1 MRILFTF
8 LVMFF
13 AHFTAS
19 AVEVE
24 LSSEARPATVFGEV
38 VSAED
43 GSPVQFA
50 TVTIEGTP
58 SGAVTDK
65 NGRFRFRVAQGDH
78 TLVVSFVG
86 FEEYKRSITLG
97 DGRSPEFAI
106 KLQPSSTDIDEVVVE
121 SGGMS
126 TRINKMAYNVQSLSM
141 DDFKNS
147 SASVTDA
154 LKKMNGVKIRESGG
168 VGSDTN
174 ISLNGYS
181 GNHVKIFVD
190 GVAMDTNNS
199 AFSLNNM
206 PANFAERIDVYSGVV
221 PIEFGTDA
229 IGGVINVVTDRS
241 LRFRSYNL
249 DASYSYGSFNTHS
262 TYLNF
267 GQVFENGLIYNI
279 NAYQTYS
286 DNNYWIDAMMCDLVS
301 VGGIAS
307 MTVDGSTKR
316 VRRFN
321 DAYHNE
327 TVIASV
333 GVANKPWA
341 DILTFKFN
349 YSQYDN
355 EVQNGTIQD
364 HRAYGQKEKWGHS
377 VTPTLEYSKD
387 NLFTEGLDMRLSAN
401 FSAGYTRNYD
411 PGGVTY
417 NWLGES
423 VTNSQISMTDNEMKN
438 SSFSV
443 NFVSKYLLKDRHEFT
458 LASTVSSNSRISR
471 SIIEST
477 LTYDVWSDPLVN
489 LKNIMG
495 LSYRFN
501 ISDKFDAT
509 AFGKNYWQLNE
520 GNIYN
525 STSGDMEWMSTNNS
539 LWGYG
544 AAATYFPLKGA
555 QVKLSYE
562 LAYRLPTTTE
572 IFGDNDLENG
582 EFGLKPESSD
592 NVNLG
597 FMYGRDFGKHAITAD
612 INLIYRYTKDYIYR
626 STTSSYNIYVSSA
639 SYENFGQVETKG
651 YTWSLRYS
659 YDNLFS
665 IGGSF
670 NRLDARNME
679 QNVVSSGTSFTSV
692 TYGVR
697 LPNTPYQY
705 ASADGELNISKAF
718 SKSSTFFKKHDL
730 AITYDLFY
738 QHEFPLYWE
747 NLGDPSTKAIVPTQL
762 SHSMMLTYSFRDGK
776 YNATFE
782 ARNLT
787 DANLYD
793 NYSLQKPGR
802 AFYVKFRVNIN
813 KSKTV
818 K

>member
-1 MRILFTF
+1 MMLITPLM
-8 LVMFF
+8 V
-13 AHFTAS
+13 S

-24 LSSEARPATVFGEV
+24 LSSEAKPATVFGEV
-38 VSAED
+38 ISAED
-43 GSPVQFA
+43 GSPIQFA
-50 TVTIEGTP
+50 TVTIEGKT
-58 SGAVTDK
+58 SGDVTDK
-65 NGRFRFRVAQGDH
+65 NGRFRFRSSQGDY
-78 TLVVSFVG
+78 TLLVSFVG
-86 FEEYKRSITLG
+86 FEEFKMPISLG
-97 DGRSPEFAI
+97 ADKSSEIKISLKPSATDIEAVMVRGEGRSA
-106 KLQPSSTDIDEVVVE
+106 
-121 SGGMS
+121 
-126 TRINKMAYNVQSLSM
+126 RINKMAYNVQSISLE
-141 DDFKNS
+141 DLKNT

-181 GNHVKIFVD
+181 GNHVKIFID
-190 GVAMDTNNS
+190 GVQMDTNNS
-199 AFSLNNM
+199 AFSLSNM
-206 PANFAERIDVYSGVV
+206 PANFAERIDIYSGVV

-229 IGGVINVVTDRS
+229 IGGVINVVTNKRRKYRS
-241 LRFRSYNL
+241 TNI

-262 TYLNF
+262 TYVNV
-267 GQVFENGLIYNI
+267 GQVLENGLTYNI

-286 DNNYWIDAMMCDLVS
+286 DNDYWIDAMMCDLVS

-307 MTVDGSTKR
+307 MTVDGSTQR
-316 VRRFN
+316 VRRFH
-321 DAYHNE
+321 DSYHNE
-327 TVIASV
+327 TIVGTV
-333 GVANKPWA
+333 GVVNKSWA
-341 DILTFKFN
+341 DVLTLKVN

-355 EVQNGTIQD
+355 DVQNGTIQD
-364 HRAYGQKEKWGHS
+364 HRAYGQKERWGHS
-377 VTPTLEYSKD
+377 VTPTLEYNKD
-387 NLFTEGLDMRLSAN
+387 NAFTEGLDIRVSAN
-401 FSAGYTRNYD
+401 YSYGYTRNYD

-423 VTNSQISMTDNEMKN
+423 VTNSQISMTDTEMLNN
-438 SSFSV
+438 SFNV
-443 NFVSKYLLKDRHEFT
+443 NFVSKYLLNDRHEFT
-458 LASTVSSNSRISR
+458 FASTVSSATRITR

-509 AFGKNYWQLNE
+509 AFAKNYWQLNE

-525 STSGDMEWMSTNNS
+525 SSTGDYEWMSSRNN

-562 LAYRLPTTTE
+562 MAYRLPTTTE
-572 IFGDNDLENG
+572 IFGDNDLETG
-582 EFGLKPESSD
+582 EFELKPESSD
-592 NVNLG
+592 NLNLN
-597 FMYGRDFGKHAITAD
+597 FLYGRELGKHSITAD
-612 INLIYRYTKDYIYR
+612 LNLIYRYTKDYIYR

-651 YTWSLRYS
+651 YTASLRYG
-659 YDNLFS
+659 YNNYFNV
-665 IGGSF
+665 GGSI

-697 LPNTPYQY
+697 LPNTPYEY
-705 ASADGELNISKAF
+705 ASADGELRVSNIM
-718 SKSSTFFKKHDL
+718 SKSSDFFKKHDFAL
-730 AITYDLFY
+730 SYELFY

-747 NLGDPSTKAIVPTQL
+747 NLGDPTTKAVVPTQL
-762 SHSMMLTYSFRDGK
+762 SHGLLLTYSFQDGK

-793 NYSLQKPGR
+793 NYSLQKAGR
-802 AFYVKFRVNIN
+802 AFYIKFRVNIN
-813 KSKTV
+813 KSKTI
-818 K
+818 KK